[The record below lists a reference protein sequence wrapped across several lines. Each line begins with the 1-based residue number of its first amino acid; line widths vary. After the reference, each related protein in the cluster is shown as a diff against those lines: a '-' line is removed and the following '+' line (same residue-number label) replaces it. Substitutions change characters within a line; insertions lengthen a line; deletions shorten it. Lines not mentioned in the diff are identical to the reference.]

1 MTACGADSAP
11 QAAVADGAAEPK
23 PAEASAPPS
32 GRRLP
37 GWLSARETSTGLWLS
52 DDPKGPVVYLAIEGT
67 SAAAVDLEPG
77 DVLVSVGGVP
87 VEGLATQSVWPML
100 NKPVGE
106 PVEVVRRRAGA
117 LATVTLEN
125 SVHVPF
131 LHGDRTGWSA
141 SAPVPD
147 VSAALLGKGHDKI
160 VSLLADGAKF
170 AGAGRIIA
178 AQAPLHADSG
188 WFALCEGW
196 QRLGSLDLLAYDS
209 VKDDA
214 SGVSPV
220 ARVAT
225 IFGQAVQIQEG
236 LDALAADI
244 FYAEALRQAEH
255 GLAAGIDLG
264 RIDAAFFS
272 EEYGGAF
279 LASGWHSALALG
291 NHFDPEVAARW
302 APVSKPSPTAPPPP
316 ATSLR
321 P

>member
-1 MTACGADSAP
+1 MP
-11 QAAVADGAAEPK
+11 E
-23 PAEASAPPS
+23 
-32 GRRLP
+32 
-37 GWLSARETSTGLWLS
+37 
-52 DDPKGPVVYLAIEGT
+52 
-67 SAAAVDLEPG
+67 
-77 DVLVSVGGVP
+77 
-87 VEGLATQSVWPML
+87 
-100 NKPVGE
+100 
-106 PVEVVRRRAGA
+106 A

-236 LDALAADI
+236 LDTLAADI

-264 RIDAAFFS
+264 RIDDGFFS
-272 EEYGGAF
+272 EEYGAPSWRRAGTRPSPWATTSIPRWPRAGA
-279 LASGWHSALALG
+279 
-291 NHFDPEVAARW
+291 
-302 APVSKPSPTAPPPP
+302 VSKRSPTAPPPP